1 MGNLG
6 PLGKLKSERLTSPR
20 TLQCAPKPT
29 PLSPKPYGERIQ
41 EEIVPGKKSGAGQ
54 TGIPLPNVQAAQ
66 NSKRFGTL
74 SPPALNLQPSNP
86 RSSSTTG
93 STEAAAD
100 RERGRHGGRIWSWR
114 VGGHYLNDPRLW
126 DLWYIFIIMG
136 NAGCISP
143 IIPYLKGQGT

>member
-66 NSKRFGTL
+66 R
-74 SPPALNLQPSNP
+74 QQ
-86 RSSSTTG
+86 RTG
-93 STEAAAD
+93 SEGGTEAEFGA
-100 RERGRHGGRIWSWR
+100 GGLEGITLMTLDYGIYGIYSS
-114 VGGHYLNDPRLW
+114 LW
-126 DLWYIFIIMG
+126 VMQDVYHL
-136 NAGCISP
+136 
-143 IIPYLKGQGT
+143 

>member
-66 NSKRFGTL
+66 NSNRFGTL

-86 RSSSTTG
+86 RSSTTS

-100 RERGRHGGRIWSWR
+100 RERGRHGGRIWSWG
-114 VGGHYLNDPRLW
+114 VGGLQGITLMTLNYGIYGIYSSSWVMQDVYHL
-126 DLWYIFIIMG
+126 
-136 NAGCISP
+136 
-143 IIPYLKGQGT
+143 